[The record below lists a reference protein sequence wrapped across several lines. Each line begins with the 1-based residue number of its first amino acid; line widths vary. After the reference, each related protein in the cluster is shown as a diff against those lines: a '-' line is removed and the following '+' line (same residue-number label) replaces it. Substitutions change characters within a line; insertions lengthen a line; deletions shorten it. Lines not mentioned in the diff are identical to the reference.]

1 MNRIEQVLLSLA
13 IFAELLGM
21 KCGPLC
27 SSDFPIFSD
36 QHSFSCTLD
45 TKFCL
50 HAAGGIYAPQKS
62 FNLGGNIKI
71 SNSSA
76 QKYGGAVLRSSSWG
90 LWQDFE
96 MAVGSGRST
105 LGSEN
110 RKELKRFPKISIIS
124 IDVGDKA

>member
-1 MNRIEQVLLSLA
+1 
-13 IFAELLGM
+13 M

-27 SSDFPIFSD
+27 SSIFPICLVLC
-36 QHSFSCTLD
+36 SFGGSLD

-50 HAAGGIYAPQKS
+50 HAAGGIFVRQNFTNS
-62 FNLGGNIKI
+62 EGNIKI
-71 SNSSA
+71 SKLSA
-76 QKYGGAVLRSSSWG
+76 NQDGGAVLRSSSWG

-110 RKELKRFPKISIIS
+110 RKELRRFP
-124 IDVGDKA
+124 

>member
-1 MNRIEQVLLSLA
+1 
-13 IFAELLGM
+13 M

-27 SSDFPIFSD
+27 SAIFPICLVLC
-36 QHSFSCTLD
+36 SFGGSLD

-50 HAAGGIYAPQKS
+50 HAAGGIYVNDNFIHS
-62 FNLGGNIKI
+62 GGNLSI
-71 SNSSA
+71 SGSSA
-76 QKYGGAVLRSSSWG
+76 KHGGAVLRSSSWG

-110 RKELKRFPKISIIS
+110 RKELRRFP
-124 IDVGDKA
+124 